1 MQKQEIKQEKM
12 SADVLIIGGGIA
24 GLTAA
29 ISVKEENP
37 DISVLVV
44 EKQTSGYSGKA
55 NKGGGVLQYFDLEK
69 TTPEMFNEYHAN
81 AVGGYLANQ
90 NLLKKYVA
98 MNNELLDKMESWGGQ
113 YPEKTY
119 FDRPDDLHGR
129 CGSGSYVKNESNCH
143 KTGRKIYR

>member
-98 MNNELLDKMESWGGQ
+98 MNNELLDKMGGQ

-119 FDRPDDLHGR
+119 SDRPDDLHGR

>member
-1 MQKQEIKQEKM
+1 MEKQEIKQEKM

-24 GLTAA
+24 GITAA
-29 ISVKEENP
+29 ISVKETNP

-44 EKQTSGYSGKA
+44 EKQTAGYAGKA

-98 MNNELLDKMESWGGQ
+98 TSIQFIIVW
-113 YPEKTY
+113 
-119 FDRPDDLHGR
+119 
-129 CGSGSYVKNESNCH
+129 
-143 KTGRKIYR
+143 

>member
-1 MQKQEIKQEKM
+1 MEKQEIKQEKM

-55 NKGGGVLQYFDLEK
+55 NG
-69 TTPEMFNEYHAN
+69 
-81 AVGGYLANQ
+81 
-90 NLLKKYVA
+90 
-98 MNNELLDKMESWGGQ
+98 
-113 YPEKTY
+113 
-119 FDRPDDLHGR
+119 
-129 CGSGSYVKNESNCH
+129 
-143 KTGRKIYR
+143 

>member
-1 MQKQEIKQEKM
+1 MENYMKTEIIT
-12 SADVLIIGGGIA
+12 SDVLIIGGGIA

-69 TTPEMFNEYHAN
+69 THRRCSTNIM
-81 AVGGYLANQ
+81 Q
-90 NLLKKYVA
+90 TQSVA
-98 MNNELLDKMESWGGQ
+98 IWQ
-113 YPEKTY
+113 T
-119 FDRPDDLHGR
+119 RT
-129 CGSGSYVKNESNCH
+129 C
-143 KTGRKIYR
+143 

>member
-69 TTPEMFNEYHAN
+69 NNTGDVQRISCKRSRWLSGKPEPAEKICGNE
-81 AVGGYLANQ
+81 Q
-90 NLLKKYVA
+90 
-98 MNNELLDKMESWGGQ
+98 
-113 YPEKTY
+113 
-119 FDRPDDLHGR
+119 
-129 CGSGSYVKNESNCH
+129 
-143 KTGRKIYR
+143 

>member
-1 MQKQEIKQEKM
+1 MEKQEIKQEKM

-90 NLLKKYVA
+90 NLLKKYV
-98 MNNELLDKMESWGGQ
+98 K
-113 YPEKTY
+113 KTY
-119 FDRPDDLHGR
+119 SDRSDDLYDR
-129 CGSGSYVKNESNCH
+129 CRSGSDTENASNCH
-143 KTGRKIYR
+143 KTGRKIY

>member
-44 EKQTSGYSGKA
+44 EKQTSGYYSI
-55 NKGGGVLQYFDLEK
+55 LIW
-69 TTPEMFNEYHAN
+69 
-81 AVGGYLANQ
+81 
-90 NLLKKYVA
+90 KKQHRRCSTNIMQTQSVA
-98 MNNELLDKMESWGGQ
+98 IWQ
-113 YPEKTY
+113 T
-119 FDRPDDLHGR
+119 RT
-129 CGSGSYVKNESNCH
+129 C
-143 KTGRKIYR
+143 

>member
-55 NKGGGVLQYFDLEK
+55 NKGGGVLQYFDLWIRWN
-69 TTPEMFNEYHAN
+69 PG
-81 AVGGYLANQ
+81 V
-90 NLLKKYVA
+90 
-98 MNNELLDKMESWGGQ
+98 SIS
-113 YPEKTY
+113 P
-119 FDRPDDLHGR
+119 
-129 CGSGSYVKNESNCH
+129 KNVF
-143 KTGRKIYR
+143 RQVR